1 MSRRKQQ
8 LKYLFADILSAL
20 IVWLCFLG
28 FRWLVYEGRVFDASE
43 VLVPAFNFYPPLF
56 LYPLYC
62 IFIYYMSGYYLR
74 PFSKTLPREFAV
86 TFLSAAVISLGA
98 FFVIIINDKVDSY
111 QNYLY
116 SLLVLFSLQL
126 LISYIPRMCIT
137 RHTLKRYEHGE
148 LAKRTIVVGDGEIVK
163 IVVDDLKKQ
172 SFDYKLE
179 ECITEKEL
187 LRRIKKRQN
196 LNCETIVLA
205 YDNDV
210 TDQHLYSVIGQLYP
224 LGVEICYTPRL
235 FDVLNGTVKITR
247 PEFRPM
253 VNITQYN
260 ISSWI
265 ITCKRMFD
273 IVVSALGLLIL
284 SPFLLAIGVLIKL
297 TSAGPIIYKQ
307 ERLGHYG
314 RKFMIYKFRTMID
327 NAESDNIPHLT
338 ETNDP
343 RITPLGKWL
352 REYRID
358 ELPQLWNV
366 LKGDM
371 SIVGPRPEREYYIK
385 QIMEKA
391 PYYCLIY
398 KLRPGLTS
406 WGPIKVGYTDTLEK
420 MIERTNYDIIY
431 MENLSPWLDLKIMWL
446 TVAVIAKGK
455 GQ

>member
-1 MSRRKQQ
+1 
-8 LKYLFADILSAL
+8 
-20 IVWLCFLG
+20 
-28 FRWLVYEGRVFDASE
+28 
-43 VLVPAFNFYPPLF
+43 
-56 LYPLYC
+56 
-62 IFIYYMSGYYLR
+62 
-74 PFSKTLPREFAV
+74 
-86 TFLSAAVISLGA
+86 
-98 FFVIIINDKVDSY
+98 
-111 QNYLY
+111 
-116 SLLVLFSLQL
+116 
-126 LISYIPRMCIT
+126 
-137 RHTLKRYEHGE
+137 
-148 LAKRTIVVGDGEIVK
+148 
-163 IVVDDLKKQ
+163 
-172 SFDYKLE
+172 
-179 ECITEKEL
+179 
-187 LRRIKKRQN
+187 
-196 LNCETIVLA
+196 
-205 YDNDV
+205 
-210 TDQHLYSVIGQLYP
+210 
-224 LGVEICYTPRL
+224 
-235 FDVLNGTVKITR
+235 
-247 PEFRPM
+247 
-253 VNITQYN
+253 
-260 ISSWI
+260 
-265 ITCKRMFD
+265 MFD